1 MEFQIRGISE
11 NWLILKKEERGVQ
24 FQGSTKVEQFRKYE
38 I

>member
-11 NWLILKKEERGVQ
+11 NWLILHKEERGVQ
-24 FQGSTKVEQFRKYE
+24 FEGTKF

>member
-24 FQGSTKVEQFRKYE
+24 FQGTNDKQSRKCE

>member
-24 FQGSTKVEQFRKYE
+24 FQGIKLNNLENVKFK
-38 I
+38 